1 MTVNV
6 EALIQSLGKTYREI
20 MDAGL
25 IPYRTK
31 PTGSSG
37 DPFLNLEMAKEGI
50 FLTFNRND
58 RVFVEMTLRIL
69 NKKNEKYRFPN
80 ELPSPLVPEM
90 NRAWIHNQLGK
101 PEKSHPPR
109 VSFND
114 HYGWVELY
122 QYENSTILTSMQIDY
137 DLQDRVRAITF
148 LPTEK
153 VRW

>member
-6 EALIQSLGKTYREI
+6 AALIQSLGKTYREI

-58 RVFVEMTLRIL
+58 RVFVEMTLRML
-69 NKKNEKYRFPN
+69 NNKNEKYQFPN
-80 ELPSPLVPEM
+80 ELPSPLVPKM
-90 NRAWIHNQLGK
+90 NRAWIHSQFGES
-101 PEKSHPPR
+101 EKSHPPEI
-109 VSFND
+109 FMND

-122 QYENSTILTSMQIDY
+122 QYSNSMISMQIDY
-137 DLQDRVRAITF
+137 DLQEQVKTITF
-148 LPTEK
+148 LPTAK